1 MSPSL
6 TLGSLFGHK
15 AEQAS
20 GLQACT
26 VQDCAAHPDDVFFIF
41 LLLHHLCNQPSSIS
55 YTEYSRCL
63 SKCSLTHSIPL
74 GPKRWQSEWFLK
86 QRHDPITLQFQF
98 FMALTVCTGDST
110 QGPCFT
116 HHICLPFIFSIS
128 YSAKHQVCPV
138 SNKASYVYFI
148 MVTAHFKWKL
158 ECPWTITHH
167 SSCDGFKIYEQI
179 HWHSSF

>member
-1 MSPSL
+1 MSLSL

-15 AEQAS
+15 AGQAS

-26 VQDCAAHPDDVFFIF
+26 VQDCAAHPDIIFFIC
-41 LLLHHLCNQPSSIS
+41 LLLHHFCNQPSSIS

-74 GPKRWQSEWFLK
+74 GPKHWQSEWFLK
-86 QRHDPITLQFQF
+86 HSHDPITLQFQF
-98 FMALTVCTGDST
+98 FMGLNCLHWRFHPRSL
-110 QGPCFT
+110 FT
-116 HHICLPFIFSIS
+116 YHIFLPFIFSIS

-148 MVTAHFKWKL
+148 MGTAHFKWKL

-167 SSCDGFKIYEQI
+167 SSCDGFKIYEKI